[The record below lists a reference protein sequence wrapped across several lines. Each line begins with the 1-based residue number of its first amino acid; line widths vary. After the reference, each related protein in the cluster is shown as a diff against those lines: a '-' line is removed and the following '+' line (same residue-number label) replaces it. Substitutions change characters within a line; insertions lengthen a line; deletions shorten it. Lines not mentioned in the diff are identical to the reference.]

1 MDDEVDTDLSF
12 IIILFE
18 VNEEVEAD
26 ISFFLLYY
34 VLEVDEDLP
43 VLNHCIVFFEMNK
56 DILNLCLFEVDEDVL
71 YHCIVYLRW
80 IRRYLTIVLYI

>member
-1 MDDEVDTDLSF
+1 MDDEVDTDFSY

-56 DILNLCLFEVDEDVL
+56 DILNHCLFEVDEDVL

>member
-26 ISFFLLYY
+26 ISFF
-34 VLEVDEDLP
+34 
-43 VLNHCIVFFEMNK
+43 IG
-56 DILNLCLFEVDEDVL
+56 LCSGGG
-71 YHCIVYLRW
+71 
-80 IRRYLTIVLYI
+80 

>member
-26 ISFFLLYY
+26 IIFSLDY
-34 VLEVDEDLP
+34 VVEVDEDLQ
-43 VLNHCIVFFEMNK
+43 VLNHGIGFFEMNK

-71 YHCIVYLRW
+71 NHCIVYLRW

>member
-1 MDDEVDTDLSF
+1 MDDEVDTDFSY

-56 DILNLCLFEVDEDVL
+56 DI
-71 YHCIVYLRW
+71 
-80 IRRYLTIVLYI
+80 RYLTFVCLRWMRMCFSIVLYI